1 MRKSRREEIMLVKTD
16 KRFVLRPTLSAMG
29 SMAKNLPIRL
39 KKGAPGGWATC
50 IQTAAAEHSPQSQ
63 NETEG
68 CTVIAKTIPVIKAI
82 AKAIVLLRSL

>member
-1 MRKSRREEIMLVKTD
+1 
-16 KRFVLRPTLSAMG
+16 MG